1 MTNEQY
7 KALWNRADG
16 SRTFVVVDATNDIDV
31 GSIITSSFEEAKL
44 LLNRAVKNGTYPQS
58 SILIELVAD
67 PFSN

>member
-16 SRTFVVVDATNDIDV
+16 SRTFVVVDAANDMDV

-44 LLNRAVKNGTYPQS
+44 LLNRAIKNGTYPNS
-58 SILIELVAD
+58 SILIELVSD